1 MTVLKINNKQYLKN
15 GDRFWPGSFSDADLV
30 LNNAFGF
37 STFREFLEASDELNG
52 RFSVLENWAYEDI
65 ILSSFTFISNGND
78 FTKLNWSLI
87 SIYLLFAEKPSVSN
101 HLFLFLQENIPLN
114 NILFFKQDMFF
125 LYSMAYSDVQIGNL
139 ENFLNFLSVEEG
151 CREILIQDCLEA
163 KDYSPLLSFVFDLES
178 YEKNSK
184 EERPAWVSRKC
195 TKSFNKKI
203 PLEEDSPRNST
214 FPNSSRNSTFPNSS
228 RNSNFW

>member
-1 MTVLKINNKQYLKN
+1 
-15 GDRFWPGSFSDADLV
+15 
-30 LNNAFGF
+30 
-37 STFREFLEASDELNG
+37 
-52 RFSVLENWAYEDI
+52 
-65 ILSSFTFISNGND
+65 
-78 FTKLNWSLI
+78 
-87 SIYLLFAEKPSVSN
+87 
-101 HLFLFLQENIPLN
+101 
-114 NILFFKQDMFF
+114 
-125 LYSMAYSDVQIGNL
+125 
-139 ENFLNFLSVEEG
+139 LSVEEG